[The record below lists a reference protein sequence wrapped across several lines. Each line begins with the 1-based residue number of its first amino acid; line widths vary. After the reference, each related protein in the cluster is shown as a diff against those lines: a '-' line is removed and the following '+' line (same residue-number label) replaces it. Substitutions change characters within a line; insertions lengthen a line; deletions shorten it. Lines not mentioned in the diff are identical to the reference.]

1 MAEPAPAQAQQQ
13 HREVL
18 TLRTERA
25 VTLDDLHFAAM
36 NQSSTTGCHPGPA
49 DLTRNFGTPLDGGQ
63 YLGIEPVDLKAQL
76 FNVGQLFNVDHLDA
90 HPYTP
95 VLF

>member
-18 TLRTERA
+18 TLRTELA
-25 VTLDDLHFAAM
+25 VTLDDFHFAAM
-36 NQSSTTGCHPGPA
+36 NQSSTAGGHPGPP
-49 DLTRNFGTPLDGGQ
+49 DLARNFGTPLDGSQ
-63 YLGIEPVDLKAQL
+63 YLGIEPVDLEAQL
-76 FNVGQLFNVDHLDA
+76 FNVRQLFNVDHLDA